1 MMQETTL
8 SDVVR
13 TKGLVK
19 HFGHVLAVRGLDLVV
34 GEGEIYGLIG
44 PNGSGKTTTMR
55 MLCGI
60 LRPDEGEV
68 YILGESV
75 PSFKVL
81 RSIGYM
87 PQENAIYDDITV
99 QENLCFFGRIQ
110 GLTRED
116 VNTRA
121 DSILELVGL
130 RGKRGALAR
139 DLSGGMQRRLSLA
152 VAMIHRPALLLLDEP
167 TAGVDPDLRV
177 SFWEHFKELSAQGT
191 TILITTHYLEE
202 ASRCGRVGLMSQGR
216 LIEEGPPQALEEEAH
231 AATLEDAFLKLV
243 GKGKEEG

>member
-1 MMQETTL
+1 MMQEN
-8 SDVVR
+8 SDVVF

-19 HFGHVLAVRGLDLVV
+19 RFGHVLAVHGLDLAVS
-34 GEGEIYGLIG
+34 EGEIYGLIG

-68 YILGESV
+68 YILGSRM

-110 GLTRED
+110 GLTREE
-116 VNTRA
+116 VNARA
-121 DSILELVGL
+121 DSILELVEL
-130 RGKRGALAR
+130 KGKREALAR

-152 VAMIHRPALLLLDEP
+152 VAMIHRPPLLLLDEP

-177 SFWEHFKELSAQGT
+177 AFWEHFKDLSAQGT

-231 AATLEDAFLKLV
+231 AETLEDAFLTLV
-243 GKGKEEG
+243 GKPREEG

>member
-1 MMQETTL
+1 MEEHESKEPIIRTT
-8 SDVVR
+8 
-13 TKGLVK
+13 GLMK
-19 HFGHVLAVRGLDLVV
+19 HFGHVFAVRGLDLVV
-34 GEGEIYGLIG
+34 DEGDIYGLIG

-68 YILGESV
+68 YILGERI

-99 QENLCFFGRIQ
+99 QENLCFFGQIQ
-110 GLTRED
+110 GMTREE
-116 VNTRA
+116 VNSRA
-121 DSILELVGL
+121 DTILELVEL
-130 RGKRGALAR
+130 QGKRQALAR

-152 VAMIHRPALLLLDEP
+152 VAMIHRPKLLMLDEP

-202 ASRCGRVGLMSQGR
+202 ASRCSRVGLMSQGR
-216 LIEEGPPQALEEEAH
+216 LIEEGPPQVLEEEAH
-231 AATLEDAFLKLV
+231 AKTLEDAFLKLV

>member
-1 MMQETTL
+1 MEEHESKEPIIRTT
-8 SDVVR
+8 
-13 TKGLVK
+13 GLVK
-19 HFGHVLAVRGLDLVV
+19 HFGHVFAVRGLDLVV
-34 GEGEIYGLIG
+34 DEGDIYGLIG

-68 YILGESV
+68 YILGERI

-99 QENLCFFGRIQ
+99 QENLCFFGQIQ
-110 GLTRED
+110 GMTREE
-116 VNTRA
+116 VNSRA
-121 DSILELVGL
+121 DRILELVEL
-130 RGKRGALAR
+130 QGKRQALAR

-152 VAMIHRPALLLLDEP
+152 VAMIHRPKLLMLDEP

-177 SFWEHFKELSAQGT
+177 SFWEHFKELSVQGT

-202 ASRCGRVGLMSQGR
+202 ASRCSRVGLMSQGR
-216 LIEEGPPQALEEEAH
+216 LIEEGPPQVLEEEAH
-231 AATLEDAFLKLV
+231 AKTLEDAFLKLV

>member
-1 MMQETTL
+1 MKASL
-8 SDVVR
+8 PIR
-13 TKGLVK
+13 TEGLTK
-19 HFGHVLAVRGLDLVV
+19 RFGRVIAVHGLDLAV
-34 GEGEIYGLIG
+34 EKGEIYGLIG

-60 LRPDEGEV
+60 LRPDQGEV
-68 YILGESV
+68 YILGSRI

-110 GLTRED
+110 GMTRED
-116 VNTRA
+116 VNARGDA
-121 DSILELVGL
+121 ILQLVGL
-130 RGKRGALAR
+130 QGKRHALAR

-152 VAMIHRPALLLLDEP
+152 VALIHGPALLLLDEP

-216 LIEEGPPQALEEEAH
+216 LIEEGPPQVLEEEAH
-231 AATLEDAFLKLV
+231 ATTLEDAFLTLV
-243 GKGKEEG
+243 GKLREGG

>member
-1 MMQETTL
+1 MNGHASKEPI
-8 SDVVR
+8 VR

-19 HFGHVLAVRGLDLVV
+19 RFGQMFAVRGLDLVV
-34 GEGEIYGLIG
+34 NEGEIYGLIG

-68 YILGESV
+68 YLLGSRI

-110 GLTRED
+110 GLTREGINENA
-116 VNTRA
+116 NT
-121 DSILELVGL
+121 ILELVGL
-130 RGKRGALAR
+130 QGKRQALAR
-139 DLSGGMQRRLSLA
+139 DLSAGMQRRLSLA
-152 VAMIHRPALLLLDEP
+152 VAMIHQPVLLLLDEP
-167 TAGVDPDLRV
+167 TAGVDPDLRI
-177 SFWEHFKELSAQGT
+177 SFWKHFKELSAQGT

-216 LIEEGPPQALEEEAH
+216 LIEEGPPQELEEEAH
-231 AATLEDAFLKLV
+231 AKTLEDAFLTLV
-243 GKGKEEG
+243 GKGREEG

>member
-1 MMQETTL
+1 MEEHA
-8 SDVVR
+8 SERSVIR
-13 TKGLVK
+13 TERLVK
-19 HFGHVLAVRGLDLVV
+19 RFGQVLAVSGLDLVV
-34 GEGEIYGLIG
+34 DEGEIYGLIG

-68 YILGESV
+68 YVLGERI

-110 GLTRED
+110 GMTRHD
-116 VNTRA
+116 VNERGE
-121 DSILELVGL
+121 SILKLVELQ
-130 RGKRGALAR
+130 GKRQALAG

-152 VAMIHRPALLLLDEP
+152 VAMIHRPKVLLLDEP

-177 SFWEHFKELSAQGT
+177 SFWEHFKDLSAQGT

-216 LIEEGPPQALEEEAH
+216 LIEEGPPQVLEEEAH
-231 AATLEDAFLKLV
+231 AATLEDAFLTLV
-243 GKGKEEG
+243 GKKREEG

>member
-1 MMQETTL
+1 MMQETML
-8 SDVVR
+8 PDVVR
-13 TKGLVK
+13 TEGLVK

-68 YILGESV
+68 YILGERI

-116 VNTRA
+116 VNA
-121 DSILELVGL
+121 HGDDILKLVQL
-130 RGKRGALAR
+130 QGKRHALAR
-139 DLSGGMQRRLSLA
+139 DLSGGMRQWLSLA
-152 VAMIHRPALLLLDEP
+152 VAMIHRPAILLLDEP

-177 SFWEHFKELSAQGT
+177 SFWEHFKDLSAQGT

-202 ASRCGRVGLMSQGR
+202 ASRCGRVGLMSQGK
-216 LIEEGPPQALEEEAH
+216 LIEEGPPQVLEEETH
-231 AATLEDAFLKLV
+231 AKTLEDAFLALV
-243 GKGKEEG
+243 GKGRKEG

>member
-1 MMQETTL
+1 MMQEN
-8 SDVVR
+8 SDVVF

-19 HFGHVLAVRGLDLVV
+19 RFGYVLAVRGLDLAVS
-34 GEGEIYGLIG
+34 EREIYGLIG

-60 LRPDEGEV
+60 LRPNEGEV
-68 YILGESV
+68 YILGSRM
-75 PSFKVL
+75 PSFNVL

-87 PQENAIYDDITV
+87 PQENAVYDDITV

-110 GLTRED
+110 GLTREE
-116 VNTRA
+116 VNARA

-130 RGKRGALAR
+130 RGKREALAR

-152 VAMIHRPALLLLDEP
+152 VAMIHRPTLLLLDEP

-177 SFWEHFKELSAQGT
+177 SFWEHFKDLSAQGT

-202 ASRCGRVGLMSQGR
+202 ASRCGRVGLMNQGR

-243 GKGKEEG
+243 GKPREEG